1 MLGLASSPAPS
12 PVCPLLSPS
21 GGPRQLSAS
30 HRDGSWS
37 GRVPAHRRSM
47 PSCGAAGSGS
57 PSSATASRMCTPG
70 CRPWPGRPPSTWTS
84 WARRWPSAA
93 GGSQQ
98 PQPDLRASKS
108 PSACGRGR
116 VRSGREGALFSRLGS
131 VTAIIFIIPWL
142 CLLPVLGMT
151 LFREGGIGTPGG
163 DNSGIQPCWFPSAPR
178 LPLLHAAVTS
188 TCSCG
193 RPPSPEVTLLTWW
206 W

>member
-30 HRDGSWS
+30 RRDGSWS
-37 GRVPAHRRSM
+37 GPVPAHRRSM

-57 PSSATASRMCTPG
+57 RSSATASRMCMHG

-84 WARRWPSAA
+84 WARRWPSAGA
-93 GGSQQ
+93 AASAPRSSQQ
-98 PQPDLRASKS
+98 PQHDLRASNS
-108 PSACGRGR
+108 PSACGRGQ

-142 CLLPVLGMT
+142 CLLPILGMT
-151 LFREGGIGTPGG
+151 SFREGGTGTPGG
-163 DNSGIQPCWFPSAPR
+163 DNSGIQPCWFPSAPT
-178 LPLLHAAVTS
+178 LTP
-188 TCSCG
+188 CSCH
-193 RPPSPEVTLLTWW
+193 LHL
-206 W
+206 